1 MRLLSNK
8 KQSTNKRTLLVLPV
22 HNEAPLAPK
31 VSHNLHTFLRK
42 NRLISALVVD
52 DGSTDGTVE
61 AFQRELSDVGEVSLL
76 ALPTNGGKARA
87 VRLAFS
93 RAEADFLIFID
104 GDLAYSF
111 DHIAPLLHS
120 LKKHDVVIG
129 SRSLAPQPQG
139 GSPARRVFLGW
150 GFNHLACLLCGF
162 DYPDTQAGLKGFTA
176 EAAQKLFSRQKI
188 DGFAFDAEL
197 LYLAK
202 RLGLSVDQVPAQVSG
217 QHTYKTSQ
225 VKLIFDSLR
234 CLKDLFLIRWWS
246 AMGAYKLP

>member
-1 MRLLSNK
+1 M
-8 KQSTNKRTLLVLPV
+8 
-22 HNEAPLAPK
+22 
-31 VSHNLHTFLRK
+31 
-42 NRLISALVVD
+42 
-52 DGSTDGTVE
+52 
-61 AFQRELSDVGEVSLL
+61 
-76 ALPTNGGKARA
+76 GKAKA
-87 VRLAFS
+87 VRLAFLG
-93 RAEADFLIFID
+93 AEADFLIFID

-150 GFNHLACLLCGF
+150 VFNHLACLLFGL

-176 EAAQKLFSRQKI
+176 EAARKLFSRQKLN
-188 DGFAFDAEL
+188 DFAFDAEL

-202 RLGLSVDQVPAQVSG
+202 KLGLSVDQIPAQVSG

-234 CLKDLFLIRWWS
+234 CLKDFVLVRWWS
-246 AMGAYKLP
+246 ATGAYKLP

>member
-52 DGSTDGTVE
+52 DGSADGTVE

>member
-1 MRLLSNK
+1 M
-8 KQSTNKRTLLVLPV
+8 
-22 HNEAPLAPK
+22 A
-31 VSHNLHTFLRK
+31 FL
-42 NRLISALVVD
+42 
-52 DGSTDGTVE
+52 
-61 AFQRELSDVGEVSLL
+61 
-76 ALPTNGGKARA
+76 
-87 VRLAFS
+87 

-111 DHIAPLLHS
+111 DHITPLLQS
-120 LKKHDVVIG
+120 LKKHDIVIG
-129 SRSLAPQPQG
+129 SRSLTPQPRE
-139 GSPARRVFLGW
+139 GSSARRAFLGW
-150 GFNHLACLLCGF
+150 AFNRLACLLFGF

-202 RLGLSVDQVPAQVSG
+202 KLGLSVDQVPAQVSG

>member
-202 RLGLSVDQVPAQVSG
+202 KLGLSVDQVPAQVSG

>member
-87 VRLAFS
+87 VRLAFC

-202 RLGLSVDQVPAQVSG
+202 KLGLSVDQVPAQVSG

>member
-1 MRLLSNK
+1 MLLTNK
-8 KQSTNKRTLLVLPV
+8 RHSRNKRTLLVLPV
-22 HNEAPLAPK
+22 YNEAHLAPK
-31 VSHNLHTFLRK
+31 VCHDLRSFLRK

-52 DGSTDGTVE
+52 DGSADGTAE
-61 AFQRELSDVGEVSLL
+61 AFQRGLSNVGKASLL

-87 VRLAFS
+87 VRVAFLS
-93 RAEADFLIFID
+93 AKADFLIFID

-111 DHIAPLLHS
+111 DHIAPLLDS
-120 LKKHDVVIG
+120 LKQHDVVIG

-139 GSPARRVFLGW
+139 GAPARRVFLGW
-150 GFNHLACLLCGF
+150 GFNHLVCLLCGL

-176 EAAQKLFSRQKI
+176 EAAQKLFSRQKL

-202 RLGLSVDQVPAQVSG
+202 KLGLCVGQIPAQVSG
-217 QHTYKTSQ
+217 EHTYKTSQ

-234 CLKDLFLIRWWS
+234 CLKDLLLIRWWS
-246 AMGAYKLP
+246 AVGSYKLP

>member
-1 MRLLSNK
+1 MA
-8 KQSTNKRTLLVLPV
+8 LPV
-22 HNEAPLAPK
+22 N
-31 VSHNLHTFLRK
+31 V
-42 NRLISALVVD
+42 
-52 DGSTDGTVE
+52 
-61 AFQRELSDVGEVSLL
+61 
-76 ALPTNGGKARA
+76 GKARA
-87 VRLAFS
+87 IRLAFV

-111 DHIAPLLHS
+111 DHITPLLDS
-120 LKKHDVVIG
+120 LKQHDVVIG
-129 SRSLAPQPQG
+129 SRSMAPQPQG

-150 GFNHLACLLCGF
+150 GFNHLVCLLCGL

-176 EAAQKLFSRQKI
+176 EAAQKLFSRQKL

-202 RLGLSVDQVPAQVSG
+202 KLGLSVGQIPAQVLG

-234 CLKDLFLIRWWS
+234 CLKDLFFIRWWS
-246 AMGAYKLP
+246 AVGAYKLP